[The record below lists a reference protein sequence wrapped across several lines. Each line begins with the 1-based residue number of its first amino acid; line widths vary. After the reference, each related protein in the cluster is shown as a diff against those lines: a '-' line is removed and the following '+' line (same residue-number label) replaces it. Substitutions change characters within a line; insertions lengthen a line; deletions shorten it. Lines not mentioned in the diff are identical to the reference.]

1 MVEFLEGNTE
11 KARAHFEELYSDAR
25 AGLGEDSPF
34 SYVHS

>member
-11 KARAHFEELYSDAR
+11 KARAHFEELYSDVR